1 VIPKSSV
8 SELFLS
14 RVSSSCFSRPLDSL
28 STHTAGKIIL
38 IEDKGSVVV
47 VYSVSGVLL
56 PPVSDR
62 SPVISQDGF
71 GCHWDQPLI
80 LKLLQQAVTTHN
92 IHVVSSQNSPLSMH
106 LYCVIVY

>member
-1 VIPKSSV
+1 VISKSSV

-14 RVSSSCFSRPLDSL
+14 GISSWNFSRPLDSL
-28 STHTAGKIIL
+28 STYTASKILL
-38 IEDKGSVVV
+38 IEDKGSMVV

>member
-1 VIPKSSV
+1 MISKSSV

-28 STHTAGKIIL
+28 STHTASEILL
-38 IEDKGSVVV
+38 IEDEGSMVV
-47 VYSVSGVLL
+47 VYSVSVVLL

-62 SPVISQDGF
+62 SAMISQDGF

-80 LKLLQQAVTTHN
+80 LKLLQQAVMTHN
-92 IHVVSSQNSPLSMH
+92 IHVVSSHNSPLSMH
-106 LYCVIVY
+106 LYHVIIY